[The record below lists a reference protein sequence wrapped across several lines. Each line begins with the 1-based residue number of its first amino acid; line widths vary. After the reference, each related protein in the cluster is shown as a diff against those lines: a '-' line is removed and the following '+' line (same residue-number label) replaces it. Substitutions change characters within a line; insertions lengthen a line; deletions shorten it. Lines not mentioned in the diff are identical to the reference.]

1 MEHIQNV
8 HMTWCTKTETL
19 FRHRY
24 ISQGRKGF
32 KIFLKQLVPMYF
44 LQERWEVGW
53 GTGSQH

>member
-1 MEHIQNV
+1 
-8 HMTWCTKTETL
+8 MTWCTKTEAL

-24 ISQGRKGF
+24 IFQGRKEF